1 MGVLILTDF
10 EVWVVLGVPVGGIG
24 RDTVAQLQPRGKG
37 VEPLPIVII
46 VVVVISVSRVV
57 GLLIVYSM
65 KYKYILLS
73 VLYLC
78 SASLVSYGSILGVDF
93 LRQLATL
100 TSSQKPVW

>member
-65 KYKYILLS
+65 KYKYIYGTSAVRLLYRTA
-73 VLYLC
+73 VY
-78 SASLVSYGSILGVDF
+78 SASIS
-93 LRQLATL
+93 
-100 TSSQKPVW
+100 

>member
-46 VVVVISVSRVV
+46 IVVVVISVSRVV

-65 KYKYILLS
+65 KYKYIYGTSAVRLLYRTA
-73 VLYLC
+73 VY
-78 SASLVSYGSILGVDF
+78 SASIS
-93 LRQLATL
+93 
-100 TSSQKPVW
+100 